1 MPDSSKKHEA
11 AHFAPHTRESLEG
24 AVAKPLDLD
33 EKNLKDLTSG
43 GAERLEASAKRV
55 TRHEAPAP
63 ARKGRVPFAAKVL
76 IVLLA
81 VIGVVAGGLW
91 AWVSGIEGEMR
102 VRDEDRADLEDALV
116 TPGEQSAADQASN
129 AFYVLIIGSD
139 AREGESVSRSDV
151 IMLARVDTDAPSIT
165 LVSIPRD
172 TMIYRGD
179 GAIEKINAEYN
190 YGPGPTVRAV
200 SELAGVD
207 IAHYVEV
214 NFDGMKD
221 VVDALGGVTVNI
233 PEDITAG
240 NGGISLSKGEQV
252 LSGDEALA
260 YARERYNATGGDFGR
275 AQAQRQIVEAIVRE
289 VLSSSPVE
297 MPGLVTKLAQAITTD
312 LSAPDIISYAL
323 ALQQAG
329 GSLTTYSAACPSYT
343 LNQDGVSYVATMYAE
358 WREMM
363 QRVDAGLD
371 PNDESAEIPDA
382 QRENERLGAT
392 TNAAGP
398 KDYEDLA
405 ENALTTDDV
414 AH

>member
-55 TRHEAPAP
+55 TRHEAPAS

-312 LSAPDIISYAL
+312 LSA
-323 ALQQAG
+323 
-329 GSLTTYSAACPSYT
+329 ACPSYT

-382 QRENERLGAT
+382 QRENERLGAA